1 MPFYANS
8 PLDPFL
14 VVDTFPKVPSARHVA
29 ILTGGLTLPPYAI
42 FPFAV
47 GVLYRFAVD
56 QHCIFGVKLMAVFA
70 KLSLLKVGSPL
81 DTSVVGRANRVL
93 RSGRSFGFG
102 RTNTLMLSHVTC
114 GASNPLELQ
123 FRIKIRI
130 LRVSFFIPICNRS
143 NHTHL
148 LAYRT

>member
-1 MPFYANS
+1 MRFYANS
-8 PLDPFL
+8 PLDPCL
-14 VVDTFPKVPSARHVA
+14 VVDPLPKVPSARHVA

-81 DTSVVGRANRVL
+81 DTTVVGRANRVL
-93 RSGRSFGFG
+93 RSGRYFRFLWVKPFLVSQ
-102 RTNTLMLSHVTC
+102 VTY
-114 GASNPLELQ
+114 S
-123 FRIKIRI
+123 
-130 LRVSFFIPICNRS
+130 
-143 NHTHL
+143 
-148 LAYRT
+148 